1 MPKGVAEM
9 KKYDTED
16 SLAVFENIL
25 KEKGSQAENAGV
37 ETAVSAFREFLDYE
51 FDCEADELIWET
63 QRCGGFCF
71 FILVRQFRVRDGFKR
86 LRLELS
92 LKDNPTDTVWED
104 CLWNR
109 DGNFFET
116 VTGSKAYGEL
126 RGKNCKCDIC
136 MEEI

>member
-1 MPKGVAEM
+1 M

-25 KEKGSQAENAGV
+25 KEKGFQAENASV
-37 ETAVSAFREFLDYE
+37 ETAVSAFREFSDYE

-71 FILVRQFRVRDGFKR
+71 FILVRQFRVRDG
-86 LRLELS
+86 
-92 LKDNPTDTVWED
+92 
-104 CLWNR
+104 
-109 DGNFFET
+109 NFFET
-116 VTGSKAYGEL
+116 VTGSKVYGEL

>member
-9 KKYDTED
+9 KKYDMED

-25 KEKGSQAENAGV
+25 KEKGFQAENAGV
-37 ETAVSAFREFLDYE
+37 ETAV
-51 FDCEADELIWET
+51 CEADELIWET

-116 VTGSKAYGEL
+116 VTGSKVYGEL